1 MLIEDEI
8 LTLRRLCVADLQA
21 FQSYRSDPVV
31 GAYQSWSVMS
41 DDQARGFLA
50 AVADAPLFV
59 PGEWSQIAIV
69 ADGLVG
75 DIGLCLDGAS
85 REVEIGITLARGAQG
100 LGYARR
106 AVRLAVQLVWR
117 DSPAQCIRAITD
129 ARNAAALILL
139 ERSGFREGP
148 TLITDG
154 IPERQ
159 FTLNRP
165 NLP

>member
-1 MLIEDEI
+1 MCGRLTGFPVLSLGPCGGGLSKLERDE
-8 LTLRRLCVADLQA
+8 RRSGPRL
-21 FQSYRSDPVV
+21 S
-31 GAYQSWSVMS
+31 
-41 DDQARGFLA
+41 A
-50 AVADAPLFV
+50 AIADAPLFV

-75 DIGLCLDGAS
+75 DIGLCLDDAS
-85 REVEIGITLARGAQG
+85 HEVEIGITLARGAQG

-106 AVRLAVQLVWR
+106 AVRLAVHLVWR
-117 DSPAQCIRAITD
+117 DSSAQCIRAITD